1 MYISSSPHETKVAVL
16 EDDQLV
22 EVYFERDTDVGLVGG
37 IYKGRVSR
45 VLPGMQ
51 SAFVDI
57 GLERDAFLYVSD
69 FYEDQEEY
77 DKVFEEAEARATK
90 FTNQQAGATTPLAA
104 PVAPAVIEPPAPVV
118 AEVAPPPVVLPV
130 ATPSVEQ
137 PAATVASPTPVF
149 TPHPPRDS
157 HERRGFD
164 PKRGRRRRHRGRP
177 EFGENRPA
185 DRRFAPPT
193 RSEEPPTESHAF
205 EILPGESLAKY
216 SHASSGP
223 VEETATEYAEG
234 TLPEF
239 SAEGIEAVEEGPL
252 QHETYNEGNAVKG
265 EAAALETVE
274 ATVEAPHAVESVT
287 AASEAEQAVAA
298 QEAPELPRDEDTVIV
313 ADEPV
318 PFTPGAIYSGT
329 HSLGVESSSAAVA
342 TPTSD
347 APVQASR
354 VEPGTS
360 AVEPGA
366 VLEVPAPSVSF
377 TAEAAA
383 SYSPDGIAGPSSGEA
398 EPIEAAPESPS
409 DYAEL
414 EVAEEDV
421 EGKEEGLEEG
431 QELAEGSEAELLAE
445 ATEGQLDDEGELS
458 AESAAGAEGEGQSAA
473 PETAAGDAPAGAP
486 GDRTYTLREP
496 SQRPRFAPRRRRG
509 RRGGPDR
516 GPRRPEGRR
525 EPQRAGGNH
534 HPVQIAEVLKEGQE
548 ILVQIAKEPLGTKGA
563 RITSHVALPGRYLV
577 YMPTISHIGVSRKI
591 SSEEERLRLRNII
604 QENKGSLTGGFIVRT
619 ASQGRS
625 EEEFKADLK
634 FLSTLWAEI
643 RAKHDRLKAPAL
655 IHRDLDLVQRLLR
668 DLLTPDFKCVRVD
681 SEIDY
686 ERVLDFVNRCQP
698 ALVGKV
704 KLYTRDTPLYEEFGI
719 QAELDKALKP
729 KVWLKSGGYIVINQT
744 EALVAVDVNT
754 GKFVGKTNRLEDTI
768 VKTNVDAVNEIVR
781 QVRLRDLGGII
792 VIDFID
798 MDERKN
804 RAKVVQ
810 ALEEALRSDR
820 APTKVIA
827 FNDFGLVAVTRKRVK
842 QSLERTLC
850 VPCAYCTGSGWVKS
864 VNTVCNEIM
873 AEVRKMA
880 KGIDGNI
887 LTLRVNPEVAKHLK
901 SREGNLV
908 SELESMTKKDV
919 IVKGDPSVHQERFE
933 IY

>member
-1 MYISSSPHETKVAVL
+1 MSKEMYISSSPHETKVAVL

-90 FTNQQAGATTPLAA
+90 FTTQQAGGAPPAA
-104 PVAPAVIEPPAPVV
+104 PPAAAVEAEIPAPVV
-118 AEVAPPPVVLPV
+118 AEVAPPTV
-130 ATPSVEQ
+130 APLVAPPAPEQ

-157 HERRGFD
+157 HESRGFD

-177 EFGENRPA
+177 EFAEHRPA
-185 DRRFAPPT
+185 DRKFAPPT

-216 SHASSGP
+216 RNASSGP
-223 VEETATEYAEG
+223 VEELATEYAEG
-234 TLPEF
+234 TRSEF
-239 SAEGIEAVEEGPL
+239 STDGIEAVD
-252 QHETYNEGNAVKG
+252 EGNAPNG
-265 EAAALETVE
+265 EAAALE
-274 ATVEAPHAVESVT
+274 
-287 AASEAEQAVAA
+287 AVAA
-298 QEAPELPRDEDTVIV
+298 PVDASPAVETVTEASEDQPAIAAVAPSEPRDEDTIVV
-313 ADEPV
+313 ADEPA
-318 PFTPGAIYSGT
+318 PFTPGAIYSRIPST
-329 HSLGVESSSAAVA
+329 GVETASAAINNPILDVPVPLE
-342 TPTSD
+342 T
-347 APVQASR
+347 APLPA
-354 VEPGTS
+354 EPEHT
-360 AVEPGA
+360 V
-366 VLEVPAPSVSF
+366 EVPASSVSSA
-377 TAEAAA
+377 AEAAA
-383 SYSPDGIAGPSSGEA
+383 AYSPEGIAAPSSGED
-398 EPIEAAPESPS
+398 ESSQAAPESPS
-409 DYAEL
+409 ERAEL
-414 EVAEEDV
+414 EVPEEDSDN
-421 EGKEEGLEEG
+421 EEEGLDEGEELEEG
-431 QELAEGSEAELLAE
+431 AEAELLAE
-445 ATEGQLDDEGELS
+445 STEGQLGDQGERPAS
-458 AESAAGAEGEGQSAA
+458 VAAADGEGQPSSQEA
-473 PETAAGDAPAGAP
+473 AAGDASATGAP

-509 RRGGPDR
+509 RRGGPGGGGDR

-525 EPQRAGGNH
+525 EPQRSGGNH

-704 KLYTRDTPLYEEFGI
+704 KLYSRDTPLYEEFGI

-880 KGIDGNI
+880 KGIDGNV

-919 IVKGDPSVHQERFE
+919 IIKGDPTVHQERFE